1 MWTKGVWFWAFLDF
15 QLALG
20 NNILPLGNDAGKYGN
35 GSGTTR
41 FEKIGENKFF
51 RK

>member
-1 MWTKGVWFWAFLDF
+1 MLSSTE
-15 QLALG
+15 LALG
-20 NNILPLGNDAGKYGN
+20 NNILPLGIDAGKYGD

-41 FEKIGENKFF
+41 FEKIGENNFF